1 MARAIPFSPL
11 LLVVAAEFLHGVAAQ
26 IRHGLVQLVLQES
39 RHLWVLGGGRPGVPL
54 TIHSDW

>member
-1 MARAIPFSPL
+1 
-11 LLVVAAEFLHGVAAQ
+11 VAAEFLHGVAAQ